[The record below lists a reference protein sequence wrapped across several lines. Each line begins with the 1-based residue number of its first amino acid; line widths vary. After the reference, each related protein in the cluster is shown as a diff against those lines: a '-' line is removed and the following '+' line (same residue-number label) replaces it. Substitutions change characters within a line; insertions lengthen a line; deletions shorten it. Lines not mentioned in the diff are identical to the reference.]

1 MMADQQQQQSQQPQ
15 QQAPPQQP
23 QQQQAAASTQQ
34 PSQQQQ
40 QQHPV
45 TPATPQP
52 TPPTQHQLAPQQH
65 QHQQHQQQQNSAVS
79 SLASSIAMNTMAI
92 TMPNNIGIAQQG
104 AVASIRS
111 PLPQVQVIHQAMHS
125 PSYLPQFSYNQQ
137 QLMLQNAAMQA
148 AMQASGM
155 NINPQQLNLANMAV
169 AMQGR
174 PNSNMTATQGMLT
187 HSPTQVQ
194 QLNGRNRLILDSW
207 KFYSDSRASLP
218 SRDFC
223 FLDHFQPGTPMI
235 SSPPTSQAYNV
246 QATNANSKT
255 GAIMGNGNKMS
266 SQAVTQQHMQQ
277 AQQVAQATAMVGKTV
292 MSNQSNPPPLL
303 IGQLGVLPGHL
314 ATNQTFGPHSKQGQ
328 SLSMAGQAQP
338 QLISTQA
345 PVRFSQAQL
354 VSSTG
359 QIITSQPMLTN
370 QIMQA
375 MAANLQ
381 QGIPIAHQPILSAPN
396 QSPTIITGQGIYLR
410 PASAMQQ
417 QGIMGVQA
425 AAINPNMRG
434 NAPQSLQVRPSSAAI
449 PIQKQTTA
457 AQTGKVIL
465 PSTSKS
471 ATAKIQPSI
480 NANASG
486 TKANIPS
493 LKSPKALGRPKGT
506 GKATSAASM
515 SGSNGSPA
523 TVQAKTSAQI
533 SKPSTP
539 TSQVAQSLT
548 THTSKSQSDSE
559 LEVGKKIAGGN
570 VTVPLAVKPAKEKRE
585 EEEDSKENISKIGA
599 VSLLEKPREIPTF
612 ELKCGQDSPMPV
624 AEKQRA
630 IVKPHILTHV
640 IDGFIIQ
647 EGPEPFPVQRSSLMT
662 EFIPPKPGQPIE
674 QVPTSLQNNDD
685 VFPTASPNVCTDF
698 SEGITRGVKKR
709 RNMFKRRGWRGR
721 GGRMSGPGRRTPSH
735 LEDEPM
741 EEQSSSQ
748 SSQESSSTADSPIH
762 TPVLE
767 MEVDRSA
774 VPKTNPARWNV
785 MEVYEFIQSLP
796 GCAPYAEEFRSQ
808 EIDGQA
814 LLLLKEDH
822 LMTAMNMKLGP
833 ALKICARINS
843 LKDEC
848 S

>member
-1 MMADQQQQQSQQPQ
+1 MMADQQQQQSQQSQ
-15 QQAPPQQP
+15 QQAPQQQP
-23 QQQQAAASTQQ
+23 QQQAATQ
-34 PSQQQQ
+34 PSQQ

-52 TPPTQHQLAPQQH
+52 TPPSQHQLAPQH
-65 QHQQHQQQQNSAVS
+65 QHQQHQQQQNSAAVS
-79 SLASSIAMNTMAI
+79 SLASTIAMNTMAI

-125 PSYLPQFSYNQQ
+125 PSYLPQFSYSQQQ

-169 AMQGR
+169 TMQGR

-194 QLNGRNRLILDSW
+194 
-207 KFYSDSRASLP
+207 
-218 SRDFC
+218 
-223 FLDHFQPGTPMI
+223 PGTPMI

-246 QATNANSKT
+246 QANNANNKT
-255 GAIMGNGNKMS
+255 GAMMGNGNKMP
-266 SQAVTQQHMQQ
+266 SQATQQQMQQ
-277 AQQVAQATAMVGKTV
+277 AQQAQVAQATAMVGKTV
-292 MSNQSNPPPLL
+292 MSNQQNPPPLL

-314 ATNQTFGPHSKQGQ
+314 AANQTFGPHSKQGQ

-486 TKANIPS
+486 TKANTPL

-506 GKATSAASM
+506 GKATSAANM
-515 SGSNGSPA
+515 SGKIIGSSGSPA
-523 TVQAKTSAQI
+523 TIQTKTNAQM

-539 TSQVAQSLT
+539 TSQAALT
-548 THTSKSQSDSE
+548 NHTSKSQSDSE
-559 LEVGKKIAGGN
+559 LEVGKKMAGGN
-570 VTVPLAVKPAKEKRE
+570 VTVPLAVKPAKDKKE
-585 EEEDSKENISKIGA
+585 EEEDSKENITKIGA
-599 VSLLEKPREIPTF
+599 VSLLEKPREMPTL
-612 ELKCGQDSPMPV
+612 ELKCGQDSPLPV

-662 EFIPPKPGQPIE
+662 EFIPPKPGQSIE
-674 QVPTSLQNNDD
+674 QVPTSPQNNDD

-698 SEGITRGVKKR
+698 SEGTTRGVKKR

-721 GGRMSGPGRRTPSH
+721 GGRMSGPGRRTSH
-735 LEDEPM
+735 LEDEADEEPM

-767 MEVDRSA
+767 MEVDRPA
-774 VPKTNPARWNV
+774 APKTNPARWNV
-785 MEVYEFIQSLP
+785 LEVYEFIQSLP

-814 LLLLKEDH
+814 LMLLKEDH